1 MLILKSFFQLRFSE
15 FFNCNFFLEFIEPLV
30 VDYPPEIGD
39 PDNSSSSPLQPEP
52 DRLALHP
59 KLEPCRLDTS
69 QGSTGEGFTES
80 GMENILL
87 LK

>member
-1 MLILKSFFQLRFSE
+1 MIFP
-15 FFNCNFFLEFIEPLV
+15 EFIEPLV

-59 KLEPCRLDTS
+59 KLEPGRLDAS

-80 GMENILL
+80 GMETILWQF
-87 LK
+87 KKTFYSKNN

>member
-1 MLILKSFFQLRFSE
+1 M
-15 FFNCNFFLEFIEPLV
+15 NFLTVIFPEFIEPLV

-39 PDNSSSSPLQPEP
+39 PDNSSSSPLQPQP

-59 KLEPCRLDTS
+59 KLEPGRLDTS

-80 GMENILL
+80 GMETIFGSLRKTTFYSKNN
-87 LK
+87 